1 MDWKVK
7 LMFKAL
13 VRTRMA
19 ALGAWLS
26 RSSRSSKRSS
36 KLKILG
42 ICLLMAYAY
51 FAFMF
56 MLAAYFGEIAK
67 PLYNAGIG
75 WLYFTL
81 FGLTAFSL
89 MFIGSIFAVKTHLY
103 EATDNEL
110 LLSLPIPPKYILASR
125 MIVLVAF
132 NFIFEIIA
140 AIPAIVMWVRVAPFP
155 LASTFSFAAVFL
167 ALPFFAMA
175 VSGLLGW
182 LIALFTR
189 KIRGKSFMTV
199 LFSIAFL
206 FLYFFFFSKAN
217 TYIQKLVVNG
227 KEIAGSLGAVAPLYW
242 LGNSIAAPNPLHLI
256 ISLAVML
263 IPFFLMYYILSAT
276 FINIATANH
285 GFAKIKYKH
294 KSMHMS
300 SQSSALLRRE
310 MKHFLS
316 SPGYIL
322 NAGLGVLFIL
332 AAAIAL
338 IIKKADLL
346 LFIDQLGLELNEV
359 SAFLTLGICLLA
371 STILFTAPSISLE
384 GKTLWI
390 LKSLPVRPED
400 VLNAKLNLHRC
411 MSLPAVFAVSIVSA
425 VILSIPVRLSLP
437 LIVSPLLFVNLS
449 AQIGLICNINHPN
462 FDWVNETQ
470 VVKQSLSVILS
481 MLISGAAVLIPG
493 AVYFLLS
500 GKINTEL
507 VLYAYA
513 ALLAT
518 ASAFC
523 GKWLNTK
530 GAEKFDELA

>member
-1 MDWKVK
+1 
-7 LMFKAL
+7 
-13 VRTRMA
+13 TRMA

-26 RSSRSSKRSS
+26 RSSRSSNRSS

-110 LLSLPIPPKYILASR
+110 LLALPIPPKYILASR

-155 LASTFSFAAVFL
+155 VASSFSFAAVFL
-167 ALPFFAMA
+167 ALPFFSMA

-189 KIRGKSFMTV
+189 KIRGKSFLTV
-199 LFSIAFL
+199 LFYIAFL
-206 FLYFFFFSKAN
+206 FLYFFLFSKAN
-217 TYIQKLVVNG
+217 TYIQKLVANG

-242 LGNSIAAPNPLHLI
+242 LGNSIANPNILQLAS
-256 ISLAVML
+256 SLAVML

-276 FINIATANH
+276 FINIATANR
-285 GFAKIKYKH
+285 GFAKNKYKH

-346 LFIDQLGLELNEV
+346 LFIGQLGLELNEV
-359 SAFLTLGICLLA
+359 STFLTLGICLLA
-371 STILFTAPSISLE
+371 STILFTAPSVSLE

-390 LKSLPVRPED
+390 LKSLPVRTKD

-425 VILSIPVRLSLP
+425 VILSVPVRLSLP
-437 LIVSPLLFVNLS
+437 LIAAPFLFVNLS

-500 GKINTEL
+500 RKINTEL
-507 VLYAYA
+507 FLYAYT
-513 ALLAT
+513 ALLAA